1 MTSQS
6 SLLVSPTNSG
16 KISRSASA
24 SSNIYKSLEDIQ
36 KNLTNLDNFLI
47 ATEDILRREKFR
59 DLELYQRERARK
71 EKKLEPS
78 SAPPLSFKNGKIFCL
93 GDDGSKFNQSNV
105 QLTHDIVKQIINNEK
120 KFLCYDMVCDD
131 PDPDPTKLH
140 LSEEQDI
147 FLTHQES
154 EDEAKLKSYNDLMMQ
169 FSPTS
174 TISSKL
180 DEDLMKT
187 LEEDLKR
194 LDYNRSETMECMVVA
209 PESPE

>member
-6 SLLVSPTNSG
+6 SLLASPSNSG
-16 KISRSASA
+16 KFSGRMSRSPSA

-71 EKKLEPS
+71 EKKLM
-78 SAPPLSFKNGKIFCL
+78 APPLSFKNGKIFCL
-93 GDDGSKFNQSNV
+93 GDDGTKFNSSNV
-105 QLTHDIVKQIINNEK
+105 QLTHEIVKEIINNEK
-120 KFLCYDMVCDD
+120 KFLCYDMVSG
-131 PDPDPTKLH
+131 DPDPTKVS

-154 EDEAKLKSYNDLMMQ
+154 EDDGKLKSYNELLMQ

-174 TISSKL
+174 TVSSKI
-180 DEDLMKT
+180 
-187 LEEDLKR
+187 EEDLLKSMEDDLRR
-194 LDYNRSETMECMVVA
+194 LSYNRSETMECMVVA